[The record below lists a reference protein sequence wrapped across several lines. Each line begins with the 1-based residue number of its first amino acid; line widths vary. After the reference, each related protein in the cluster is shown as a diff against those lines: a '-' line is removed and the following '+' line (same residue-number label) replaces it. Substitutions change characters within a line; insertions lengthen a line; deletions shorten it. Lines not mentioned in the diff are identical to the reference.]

1 MPISALSSDTS
12 IPKQLRRKS
21 VVQNARRRKKSREL
35 PPEVFSY
42 RQIPGGSINLS
53 V

>member
-21 VVQNARRRKKSREL
+21 QVQSSRRRKKSREL
-35 PPEVFSY
+35 PLEVFPY
-42 RQIPGGSINLS
+42 RQLLGGSVNFT